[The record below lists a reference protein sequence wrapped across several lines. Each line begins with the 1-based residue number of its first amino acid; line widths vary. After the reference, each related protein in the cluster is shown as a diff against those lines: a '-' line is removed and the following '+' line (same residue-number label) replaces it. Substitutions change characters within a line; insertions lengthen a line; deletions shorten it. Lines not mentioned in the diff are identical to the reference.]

1 MRIVIQRVQY
11 ASCTVD
17 GTCTG
22 KIEKGYAALIGIKET
37 DTTEIALKM
46 LEKIKKLRIFEDE
59 NERIN
64 LNLEAVDGGILLI
77 PQFTLYADC
86 KSNRPGF
93 TKAAPPDMAK
103 GLFCYMVDHA
113 PEYFDKVAAG
123 WFGADMKIELLN
135 DGPFTVILDSEELRM
150 ESK

>member
-1 MRIVIQRVQY
+1 MRIVIQRVRY
-11 ASCTVD
+11 ATCTVD
-17 GTCTG
+17 GKCIG
-22 KIEKGYAALIGIKET
+22 KIDKGFAALIGIHQT
-37 DTTEIALKM
+37 DTSEIALKM
-46 LEKIKKLRIFEDE
+46 LEKVKKLRIFEDE
-59 NERIN
+59 NGKVN

-93 TKAAPPDMAK
+93 TNAAPPDMAK

-113 PEYFDKVAAG
+113 PEYFNKIQTG

-135 DGPFTVILDSEELRM
+135 DGPFTIILDSEELKM
-150 ESK
+150 K